1 MAEYIYNYTPDDNSD
16 FDRNTGG
23 VNGYGT
29 FDSSGFSPTP
39 PSGGNGNGKKR
50 RGTYRVLAIISAVLA
65 FCLLVSAAAF
75 GGYYIASKQYDN
87 THNVNDDTKAENP
100 SNDKDSADNKDGDN
114 ENKPNTPTGIVLKP
128 DSLGTKDKGTIASV
142 VAEVKDSV
150 VEITTEY
157 ATKQSFFYTQGAGSG
172 VIISEDG
179 YIITNNHVITDSN
192 YGKADRITVRL
203 NNGEEYKATIF
214 GTDTDIDIAILKIDA
229 KGLKPAV
236 IGDSN
241 YLAVGEEIVVIGN
254 PLGELGGTV
263 TNGIIS
269 ALDREITVEDETM
282 NLLQTNAAV
291 NPGNS
296 GGGMFN
302 LAGEL
307 VGIINAKYSET
318 GVEGLGFAIP
328 INDVVNV
335 ANQILEYGYVKGRVS
350 IGVTVINID
359 NYYKAMQYR
368 VNALGLYVYDLTKGY
383 NDDVLKPGD
392 RIAIV
397 EGTEITSTADLKAIL
412 RKHKVGD
419 ILDVTIVRD
428 GKYKD
433 VKIKCFERQPSD
445 DVEFGDAEN

>member
-1 MAEYIYNYTPDDNSD
+1 MAEYIYNYTPDDNSG
-16 FDRNTGG
+16 FDGNTGDGG
-23 VNGYGT
+23 VNGEM
-29 FDSSGFSPTP
+29 SGFTPLP
-39 PSGGNGNGKKR
+39 PSGGFNNNGKNR

-65 FCLLVSAAAF
+65 FLLLISAAAYS
-75 GGYYIASKQYDN
+75 GYYFASKQYDN
-87 THNVNDDTKAENP
+87 TQNVEDDNTKAENP
-100 SNDKDSADNKDGDN
+100 SNDKDSADNKGNDK
-114 ENKPNTPTGIVLKP
+114 ESLPNTPTGIVLKP

-179 YIITNNHVITDSN
+179 FIITNNHVITDGN

-203 NNGEEYKATIF
+203 NNGKEYKAKIF
-214 GTDTDIDIAILKIDA
+214 GTDTDTDITILKIDET
-229 KGLKPAV
+229 GLNPAV
-236 IGDSN
+236 IGDSD

-269 ALDREITVEDETM
+269 ALDREITVENETM

-368 VNALGLYVYDLTKGY
+368 VNALGLYVYDVTEGY

-419 ILDVTIVRD
+419 TIDATIVRD
-428 GKYKD
+428 GKYREI
-433 VKIKCFERQPSD
+433 KIKCFERLPSD
-445 DVEFGDAEN
+445 DVEFGDADN

>member
-1 MAEYIYNYTPDDNSD
+1 
-16 FDRNTGG
+16 
-23 VNGYGT
+23 
-29 FDSSGFSPTP
+29 
-39 PSGGNGNGKKR
+39 
-50 RGTYRVLAIISAVLA
+50 
-65 FCLLVSAAAF
+65 
-75 GGYYIASKQYDN
+75 
-87 THNVNDDTKAENP
+87 
-100 SNDKDSADNKDGDN
+100 
-114 ENKPNTPTGIVLKP
+114 
-128 DSLGTKDKGTIASV
+128 
-142 VAEVKDSV
+142 
-150 VEITTEY
+150 
-157 ATKQSFFYTQGAGSG
+157 
-172 VIISEDG
+172 
-179 YIITNNHVITDSN
+179 
-192 YGKADRITVRL
+192 
-203 NNGEEYKATIF
+203 
-214 GTDTDIDIAILKIDA
+214 
-229 KGLKPAV
+229 
-236 IGDSN
+236 
-241 YLAVGEEIVVIGN
+241 
-254 PLGELGGTV
+254 
-263 TNGIIS
+263 
-269 ALDREITVEDETM
+269 M